1 MFVFFKA
8 DKSFF
13 YFLIRMNLL
22 FYPNVLKD
30 VILYVQFKIEK
41 FDQIE
46 LFNFWCQV
54 GVTIGGVEHQRLRIF
69 YYVWY

>member
-1 MFVFFKA
+1 MIIFFLF
-8 DKSFF
+8 S
-13 YFLIRMNLL
+13 YQNEITFLSKRVN
-22 FYPNVLKD
+22 D

>member
-1 MFVFFKA
+1 MFDISKA

-22 FYPNVLKD
+22 FYPNVLND
-30 VILYVQFKIEK
+30 VILYVQFRIEK
-41 FDQIE
+41 FDKIE

>member
-69 YYVWY
+69 YYIWY

>member
-1 MFVFFKA
+1 MK
-8 DKSFF
+8 
-13 YFLIRMNLL
+13 LL
-22 FYPNVLKD
+22 FLSKRVND